1 MDLRLKDEM
10 VKIDE
15 YDHIDE
21 DIIKARIAIED
32 WQKTLDANKAQRNK
46 DFLDEYAVLAGA
58 LEALYDRTPVPIDI
72 GKQVDWDKVEEK
84 ELEERKEFHKSV

>member
-1 MDLRLKDEM
+1 MKLDLKDEM
-10 VKIDE
+10 VKIDK

-32 WQKTLDANKAQRNK
+32 WQKTFDANKRNK
-46 DFLDEYAVLAGA
+46 DFLDEY
-58 LEALYDRTPVPIDI
+58 

>member
-10 VKIDE
+10 VKIDK

-32 WQKTLDANKAQRNK
+32 WQKTLDANKRNK
-46 DFLDEYAVLAGA
+46 DFLDEY
-58 LEALYDRTPVPIDI
+58 

>member
-1 MDLRLKDEM
+1 MKLDLRLKDEM

-32 WQKTLDANKAQRNK
+32 WQKTFDANKRNK
-46 DFLDEYAVLAGA
+46 DFLDEY
-58 LEALYDRTPVPIDI
+58 
-72 GKQVDWDKVEEK
+72 GKQVDWDKVEGK
-84 ELEERKEFHKSV
+84 ELEERRTLYQQVKEFHKSG